1 MEETLKTT
9 ANGEEDDTMLPDGW
23 GEGDDLFEPDSWA
36 GGQKAEAE
44 ESGDEGSAD
53 GEEAP
58 TTGEENADGEEQSDG
73 AEETTEEPDGAQQG
87 EKRSRKLTLKVN
99 HAEEVVDIEEMS
111 DEELIAHIQKSRAFD
126 ASREAENK
134 RRFRQ
139 VYQEQIDA
147 GMTEA
152 AARMVA
158 ANEVGGTYALED
170 KQAGTGE
177 NAPAPA
183 RDAAADIAQLK
194 ALYPD
199 FKEMPDEVA
208 HAYAQGVP
216 LLTAYLAYRSK
227 QSAKAASSLKKE
239 NAVLRQNAAAAAKA
253 PVKGVS
259 GGGQAQTKVD
269 PMLAAFDA
277 DEW

>member
-9 ANGEEDDTMLPDGW
+9 VSEEEEDTMLPDGFSD
-23 GEGDDLFEPDSWA
+23 GDDFFDPDSW
-36 GGQKAEAE
+36 
-44 ESGDEGSAD
+44 SGNNK
-53 GEEAP
+53 
-58 TTGEENADGEEQSDG
+58 TGEEDADSSAVDDALTMGEENDGGEEQSDG
-73 AEETTEEPDGAQQG
+73 NGETTEEPDGVQQE

-99 HAEEVVDIEEMS
+99 HEEETVDIDAMS
-111 DEELIAHIQKSRAFD
+111 DEDLIAHIQKSRAFD

-139 VYQEQIDA
+139 TYQEQIDA

-158 ANEVGGTYALED
+158 AHEVGGTYALED

-227 QSAKAASSLKKE
+227 QSAKAENNLKKE
-239 NAVLRQNAAAAAKA
+239 NAVLKQNAAAAAKA

-259 GGGQAQTKVD
+259 GSGQAQAKVD
-269 PMLAAFDA
+269 PMLAAFIA
-277 DEW
+277 DDW